1 MLAFFKLQKDS
12 MVEYYKNINYLISL
26 GNQFKINDPQLQ
38 VIWDRLK
45 KVYPAVIEKNPDF
58 RFGLTSRV
66 RFFLFFKKYIYLIH
80 KQVANKK
87 KELYVKLF
95 IFLLFTSFEQSKIY
109 LKFLNFLLII
119 SKICFFSFN
128 NRSWCLGYKGFITKF

>member
-38 VIWDRLK
+38 VILDRLK
-45 KVYPAVIEKNPDF
+45 KVYPAVIEKKTDF
-58 RFGLTSRV
+58 RLGLTPRV
-66 RFFLFFKKYIYLIH
+66 RFFFFFKKDFYLIH

-87 KELYVKLF
+87 KSLF
-95 IFLLFTSFEQSKIY
+95 LRLSFYYLLPLSKAR
-109 LKFLNFLLII
+109 FA
-119 SKICFFSFN
+119 
-128 NRSWCLGYKGFITKF
+128 

>member
-1 MLAFFKLQKDS
+1 MANSNDVKKMLAFFKLQKDS

-58 RFGLTSRV
+58 RFGLIAGVS
-66 RFFLFFKKYIYLIH
+66 FFLD
-80 KQVANKK
+80 
-87 KELYVKLF
+87 
-95 IFLLFTSFEQSKIY
+95 
-109 LKFLNFLLII
+109 FLN
-119 SKICFFSFN
+119 SFYILKW
-128 NRSWCLGYKGFITKF
+128 SGGDFGFDGRNP

>member
-1 MLAFFKLQKDS
+1 MANSNDVKKMVAFFKLQKDS

-58 RFGLTSRV
+58 RLGLPSGV
-66 RFFLFFKKYIYLIH
+66 SFFSWFFEFFLYTEMKWGWLWIWWKESVILDSHCSMIAEH
-80 KQVANKK
+80 KIDQTKNANSAKSLLARA
-87 KELYVKLF
+87 ELVKA
-95 IFLLFTSFEQSKIY
+95 Y
-109 LKFLNFLLII
+109 A
-119 SKICFFSFN
+119 
-128 NRSWCLGYKGFITKF
+128 

>member
-45 KVYPAVIEKNPDF
+45 KAYPAVIEKNPDF
-58 RFGLTSRV
+58 RFGLTTRV
-66 RFFLFFKKYIYLIH
+66 RFFSFFQKRFLSYI
-80 KQVANKK
+80 Q
-87 KELYVKLF
+87 
-95 IFLLFTSFEQSKIY
+95 
-109 LKFLNFLLII
+109 II
-119 SKICFFSFN
+119 C
-128 NRSWCLGYKGFITKF
+128 